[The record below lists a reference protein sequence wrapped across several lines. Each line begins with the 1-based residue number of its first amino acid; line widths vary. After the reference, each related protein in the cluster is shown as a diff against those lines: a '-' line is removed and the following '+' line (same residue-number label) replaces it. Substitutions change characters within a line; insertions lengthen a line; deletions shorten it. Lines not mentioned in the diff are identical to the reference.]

1 MITLESS
8 QFGNYLLVDE
18 DGNDILIQT
27 DWDFPGVASS
37 FGFVPCDC
45 GDTDGTVDC
54 AHQTASDMIQAAA
67 DFLDD
72 NIGAKVED
80 PGYFN

>member
-54 AHQTASDMIQAAA
+54 AHQTASDMIQAAV

-72 NIGAKVED
+72 NIGKSVED